1 MVCHESHYVDGVP
14 IRNWHE
20 TEVIVFFL
28 SISVFFLVLY
38 YKKWDNYPY
47 NKDWI
52 EVVSMFVSVASA
64 LVVLIM
70 SIFVIIANVGVE
82 GKIASNEQR
91 YESLVYQLENE
102 IYENDNDLGKY
113 DLYNQIREWNEDL
126 AIGKALQDDFW
137 VGIFYADIYDEFDFI
152 SMTVFDGVQ

>member
-1 MVCHESHYVDGVP
+1 M
-14 IRNWHE
+14 IFW
-20 TEVIVFFL
+20 IFL
-28 SISVFFLVLY
+28 ILLAISVFFLVLY

-91 YESLVYQLENE
+91 YESLVYQVENE
-102 IYENDNDLGKY
+102 VYENDNDLGKY
-113 DLYNQIREWNEDL
+113 DLYNQVREWNEDL
-126 AIGKALQDDFW
+126 AKGKAMQNDFW
-137 VGIFYADIYDEFDFI
+137 FGIFYPDIFDEFEFI
-152 SMTVFDGVQ
+152 ELK

>member
-1 MVCHESHYVDGVP
+1 M
-14 IRNWHE
+14 IFW
-20 TEVIVFFL
+20 IFL
-28 SISVFFLVLY
+28 ILLAISVFFLVLY

-52 EVVSMFVSVASA
+52 EVVSMFVLVTSA
-64 LVVLIM
+64 LAVLIM
-70 SIFVIIANVGVE
+70 SIFVINANVGVE

-126 AIGKALQDDFW
+126 AKGKAMQNDFW
-137 VGIFYADIYDEFDFI
+137 FGIFYPDIFDKFEFI
-152 SMTVFDGVQ
+152 ELK

>member
-1 MVCHESHYVDGVP
+1 M
-14 IRNWHE
+14 
-20 TEVIVFFL
+20 FFWIFL
-28 SISVFFLVLY
+28 ILLAISVFFLVLY

-52 EVVSMFVSVASA
+52 EVVLMFASVAFA

-91 YESLVYQLENE
+91 YESLVYQVENE
-102 IYENDNDLGKY
+102 VYENDNDLGKY

-126 AIGKALQDDFW
+126 AEGKAMQNDFW
-137 VGIFYADIYDEFDFI
+137 FGIFYPDIFDEFEFI
-152 SMTVFDGVQ
+152 ELK